1 MLRKLRLRFVLVNMA
16 IVTVMLLVIFGLTYH
31 FTSIDL
37 ANQRHVAL
45 QTLSQGPSRPGTGNR
60 VSVLYIIIES
70 GHNGSLVASGNTY
83 HDLSDETFIQELTD
97 AVHRS
102 GSNSGYIEK
111 FSLQYVVSNSPGGFK
126 LVFVDTAGHNNTLMS
141 LVQTSVLVMIIALV
155 IFALISIILAKWAV
169 NPVEKAWAQQ
179 KQFVSDASHELKTP
193 LTVIM
198 SNAEL
203 LLETECSDPNRIAYT
218 GNIISVSKQMRN
230 LVNQLLDLTRAD
242 NGQIKAAFEAIDISA
257 IIENSILPFEP
268 ILFEAGLAF
277 NSSIEPG
284 IIANGSK
291 QHLQQV
297 IDILLDNA
305 QKYSAPGTVSLCLKR
320 QGHSHCLLTVETPG
334 TPINAETAKHIFDRF
349 YRADAA
355 RSNTT
360 SLGLG
365 LSIAKAIIEDHNG
378 KIYLETTLTSNR
390 FCVQLPCQPQ

>member
-37 ANQRHVAL
+37 ANQRHAAL
-45 QTLSQGPSRPGTGNR
+45 QTLSQGPSRPGAGNR
-60 VSVLYIIIES
+60 ISVLYILIEP

-97 AVHRS
+97 AVHRN

-141 LVQTSVLVMIIALV
+141 LVQTSVLVMIIALA
-155 IFALISIILAKWAV
+155 IFAVISIILAKWAV
-169 NPVEKAWAQQ
+169 KPVEKAWTQQ

-257 IIENSILPFEP
+257 IIDNSILPFEP

-277 NSSIEPG
+277 NCSIEPG

-305 QKYSAPGTVSLCLKR
+305 QKYSDPGTVSLCLKR
-320 QGHSHCLLTVETPG
+320 QGHNHCLLTVETPG
-334 TPINAETAKHIFDRF
+334 TPIDAETAKHIFDRF

-365 LSIAKAIIEDHNG
+365 LSIAKAIIEEHNG
-378 KIYLETTLTSNR
+378 KIYLETTQNSNR
-390 FCVQLPCQPQ
+390 FCIQLPCQPL